1 MLLNKALTKIQGI
14 VIALIVVIAVAAG
27 AYFLQSL
34 KPTATPTISP
44 TTPPTTTP
52 TTSPTTT
59 PAWTTPPT
67 TTPTTTPITT
77 PPTITI
83 PPGMALA
90 NIGGVDVRVPE
101 EFKEFIDKCRVGEVG
116 TVTIYLGTAMMSFE
130 ESIIRSL
137 INKFREEYPCIK
149 VEYTNYAGQD
159 QLKAAVD
166 ASNIVRKV
174 GTGPDIF
181 TWAHDWTGMYA
192 DKGYIVALDDILPR
206 ETIEDI
212 TRNYMSSAV
221 SAATYKLKIYGLPW
235 AAEAI
240 ALVINKDL
248 VPSPPRTLSEMF
260 AIMKSFHNPSEDK
273 YGLAYQIDA
282 YHVYPWVS
290 LFNGYYFDDYALSI
304 GVNTTE
310 TKSGIEFFVRN
321 ILPYLDY
328 RDLGHE
334 NQLTIFTDGR
344 APMIITGPWN
354 IPRIKSLLGEEKIA
368 VIPIPKLNDTHV
380 PKPFSGIKLF
390 WMTQL
395 SLLGEQPG
403 RKYANLL
410 FIIWFTLSDDVLMTL
425 VSQAGFIPVKTALLT
440 KITNYPVVYGFAQA
454 VFSSVPMP
462 KDKRMSAVW
471 QVGDY
476 LSAIIT
482 EYTNARVQGKS
493 VDEAVSIAVGSIGP
507 KLDEAYSIILDT
519 IKRTYGG

>member
-1 MLLNKALTKIQGI
+1 MNKALTKVQGI
-14 VIALIVVIAVAAG
+14 VIALIVVIAIAAG
-27 AYFLQSL
+27 TYLLPQLL
-34 KPTATPTISP
+34 KPTATPTTTPI
-44 TTPPTTTP
+44 TPPTTT
-52 TTSPTTT
+52 TPTTT
-59 PAWTTPPT
+59 PGWTTTP
-67 TTPTTTPITT
+67 PTTTPITT
-77 PPTITI
+77 PPTTPPTTI
-83 PPGMALA
+83 LPPGMALA
-90 NIGGVDVRVPE
+90 NIGGVDIRVPE
-101 EFKEFIDKCRVGEVG
+101 ELKEFIDKCRVGEAG

-130 ESIIRSL
+130 ASIIEGL
-137 INKFREEYPCIK
+137 INKFNREYPCIK

-166 ASNIVRKV
+166 ASNIVRRV

-212 TRNYMSSAV
+212 AGNYMSSAV

-248 VPSPPRTLSEMF
+248 VPNPPRTISEMLT
-260 AIMKSFHNPSEDK
+260 IMSSFHNPSEDK

-290 LFNGYYFDDYALSI
+290 LFNGYYFDDYTFSV

-354 IPRIKSLLGEEKIA
+354 IPRIKSALGEEKIT

-395 SLLGEQPG
+395 SLLGEQPE

-410 FIIWFTLSDDVLMTL
+410 FITWFTLSDEALMTL

-440 KITNYPVVYGFAQA
+440 KITNYPIVHGFAQA
-454 VFSSVPMP
+454 VFNSVPMP

-471 QVGDY
+471 QIGDY

-493 VDEAVSIAVGSIGP
+493 VDEAVSIAVESISP
-507 KLDEAYSIILDT
+507 KLNEAYSIIVDT
-519 IKRTYGG
+519 IRRTYGG

>member
-1 MLLNKALTKIQGI
+1 MNKALTKIQG
-14 VIALIVVIAVAAG
+14 VAIALIIVVAAVAG
-27 AYFLQSL
+27 AYIIPQLL
-34 KPTATPTISP
+34 KPAVPA
-44 TTPPTTTP
+44 TTTP

-59 PAWTTPPT
+59 PTTTPEWTTTPPA
-67 TTPTTTPITT
+67 TTPATT
-77 PPTITI
+77 PPATTL
-83 PPGMALA
+83 PPGIALA
-90 NIGGVDVRVPE
+90 NIGGIDVRVPE
-101 EFKEFIDKCRVGEVG
+101 EFKEFIDKCSVGEAS

-130 ESIIRSL
+130 ASIIEGL
-137 INKFREEYPCIK
+137 VNKFSEEYPCIK

-159 QLKAAVD
+159 RLKAAVD

-174 GTGPDIF
+174 GTGPDVF

-248 VPSPPRTLSEMF
+248 VPNPPRTLSEMLT
-260 AIMKSFHNPSEDK
+260 IMRSFHNPSEDR

-290 LFNGYYFDDYALSI
+290 LFNGYYFDDYALRI
-304 GVNTTE
+304 GVNNTE
-310 TKSGIEFFVRN
+310 TKNGIEFFVRN

-334 NQLTIFTDGR
+334 NQLTIFIDGR

-354 IPRIKSLLGEEKIA
+354 IPRIKSVLGEEKIA
-368 VIPIPKLNDTHV
+368 VIPIPKLNDTHA

-395 SLLGEQPG
+395 SLLGEEQPE
-403 RKYANLL
+403 RMYATLL

-440 KITNYPVVYGFAQA
+440 KITDYPIVYGFAQA
-454 VFSSVPMP
+454 VFNSVPMP

-482 EYTNARVQGKS
+482 EYTNARVQGMS
-493 VDEAVSIAVGSIGP
+493 IDEAVSIAVESIGP
-507 KLDEAYSIILDT
+507 KLDEAYSIIVDT
-519 IKRTYGG
+519 IKRTYGE